1 MKKFLVYAAV
11 GLGFMAYNVYTQA
24 DRDASGAIVSGG
36 NLDAFTV
43 QLGDCFNDTS
53 APGADQSGEVTSLP
67 GVPCAEP
74 HDNEV
79 YAVFDVDYESFPGDD
94 AMAEQAF
101 DECLARFEGFVG
113 TVYEESQLDITMLY
127 PSNESWG
134 RQGDREVIC
143 AVYDMNMSKLTGSV
157 EGSAI

>member
-1 MKKFLVYAAV
+1 MKNLLFYAII
-11 GLGFMAYNVYTQA
+11 GLGFVTYNVLTQA

-36 NLDAFTV
+36 NLDAFTIR
-43 QLGDCFNDTS
+43 LGDCFNDTG
-53 APGADQSGEVTSLP
+53 PLGADESGEVTSLP

-79 YAVFDVDYESFPGDD
+79 YAVFDVDYESFPGDEV
-94 AMAEQAF
+94 MSELAF

-113 TVYEESQLDITMLY
+113 LVYEDSTLDITTLY
-127 PSNESWG
+127 PSSQSWG

-143 AVYDMNMSKLTGSV
+143 AVYDMNDSKLTGSA